1 MQSLVNTQSRLEDS
15 KYLGCVLDQET
26 KRIDHYLAKASD
38 TTAPLKNRK
47 VAAKIAAA
55 LLESALLSQEQL
67 PE

>member
-1 MQSLVNTQSRLEDS
+1 MNSFPRAQVRIEDS
-15 KYLGCVLDQET
+15 KYLGYIFDQET

-38 TTAPLKNRK
+38 TSLPLKSRK

-55 LLESALLSQEQL
+55 LLESALLSKECL

>member
-1 MQSLVNTQSRLEDS
+1 MNPFAKAEFRFQDS
-15 KYLGCVLDQET
+15 QYIDTIFNQET

-38 TTAPLKNRK
+38 TSASLKNRK

-55 LLESALLSQEQL
+55 LLESALFSKESL

>member
-1 MQSLVNTQSRLEDS
+1 MEALIKTQVRLEDS
-15 KYLGCVLDQET
+15 KYLGYIFDQET

-38 TTAPLKNRK
+38 TSLPLNSRK

-55 LLESALLSQEQL
+55 LLESALLSKECL